1 MSAIMKID
9 ANLRPEHDSM
19 TINLKP
25 ELERLI
31 QKDIERGAYRS
42 IEEFV
47 ERAIQM
53 LHDEEDLLWE
63 SRDAIHEEIGRGL
76 AELGLGEGISG
87 DESRARLQEK
97 KANWLNQ
104 PHQSS

>member
-1 MSAIMKID
+1 
-9 ANLRPEHDSM
+9 M

-25 ELERLI
+25 ELEQLI

-53 LHDEEDLLWE
+53 LHYEEDLLWE
-63 SRDAIHEEIGRGL
+63 SKDGIHEEIGRGL
-76 AELGLGEGISG
+76 AELDRGEGISG

-97 KANWLNQ
+97 KANWLNRQ
-104 PHQSS
+104 H

>member
-1 MSAIMKID
+1 
-9 ANLRPEHDSM
+9 M

-63 SRDAIHEEIGRGL
+63 SKDAIHEEIGRGL
-76 AELGLGEGISG
+76 GELDRGEGISG
-87 DESRARLQEK
+87 DESRARLQER
-97 KANWLNQ
+97 KATWLNQ